1 MAMSV
6 QNFIHED
13 FLLDTDHAREL
24 YHSHAKDC
32 PILDYHNHLPPREL
46 AEDRRFEN
54 MSRLWIEGDHYK
66 WRAMRALGIGEGHI
80 SGDAPDLEKFKKWAA
95 TLPYAWRNPLFH
107 WSQLELLRYFGIDDL
122 LGPDN
127 AERIYAHCNEML
139 SSPSHSAR
147 GLIQGMNVEVLC
159 TTDDPL
165 DDLSGHR
172 ELSGSP
178 WPVQVL
184 PSFRPDG
191 MIHIEKPGF
200 VEYLSKLSG
209 ITGIPIVD
217 FESLSAAMSQRVD
230 YFHEAGC
237 RLADHGLSHAHG
249 GEFSPERVNAILKDR
264 LSGGSPSPSEQH
276 LYKSAVLF
284 LLGRLYS
291 AKDWCMQLHLG
302 PIRNTNQAVVSQLGI
317 NAGVDSIGDFPQA
330 EQLAS
335 LLNRLNDK
343 GHLPKTVLYNSN
355 PRDNAVFATM
365 AGNFTGEGIKGKV
378 QFGAAWWFLDQM
390 DGITDQLGTLS
401 NMGLLS
407 CSVGMITDS
416 RSFLSFS
423 RHEYFRRV
431 LCNLLGRDIK
441 KGLLPCDMDWI
452 GKLVGDICHR
462 NAREFFRFPT
472 KEPALPLRR

>member
-1 MAMSV
+1 M
-6 QNFIHED
+6 E
-13 FLLDTDHAREL
+13 TDHAREL

-32 PILDYHNHLPPREL
+32 PIVDYHNHLPPGEL

-54 MSRLWIEGDHYK
+54 MTRLWIEGDHYK
-66 WRAMRALGIGEGHI
+66 WRAMRALGIGESYI
-80 SGDAPDLEKFKKWAA
+80 SGEAPDLEKFKKWAA
-95 TLPYAWRNPLFH
+95 ILPYAWRNPLFH
-107 WSQLELLRYFGIDDL
+107 WSQLELLRYFGIGEL

-127 AERIYAHCNEML
+127 AERIYADCNEML

-165 DDLSGHR
+165 DDLSGHGK
-172 ELSGSP
+172 LSASP

-191 MIHIEKPGF
+191 MIHIEKSGF

-217 FESLSAAMSQRVD
+217 FESLSAAMAQRVD

-237 RLADHGLSHAHG
+237 RLADHGLSRAHG
-249 GEFSPERVNAILKDR
+249 GEFSLDRVNAILKDR
-264 LSGGSPSPSEQH
+264 LVGGSPSTSEQH
-276 LYKSAVLF
+276 QYKSAVLC
-284 LLGRLYS
+284 LLGSLYS
-291 AKDWCMQLHLG
+291 AKEWCMQLHLG

-335 LLNRLNDK
+335 LLNRLNQK
-343 GHLPKTVLYNSN
+343 GHLPRTVLYNSN
-355 PRDNAVFATM
+355 PRDNAVFSTM
-365 AGNFTGEGIKGKV
+365 AGNFTAEGIKGKV

-390 DGITDQLGTLS
+390 DGITDQLDTLS

-441 KGLLPCDMDWI
+441 KGLLPCDKDWI

-462 NAREFFRFPT
+462 NAREFFRFPK
-472 KEPALPLRR
+472 KEPAPPPRT